1 MALLFKEIK
10 DGIQLGA
17 EGDVCR
23 ACEEKAKRKRETVQ
37 QGLLKN
43 KEVFLINI
51 SGLRHCYCMDCY
63 KDLLGDYTLVKQ
75 EEINKN
81 TKKETSKDNNESE
94 KKEIN
99 NETSKAAKSSK
110 RK

>member
-75 EEINKN
+75 EDINKE
-81 TKKETSKDNNESE
+81 KEETSKDNNESE
-94 KKEIN
+94 KKETK
-99 NETSKAAKSSK
+99 NEASKTAKSSK

>member
-23 ACEEKAKRKRETVQ
+23 ACEEKAKRRRETVQ

-75 EEINKN
+75 EDINKE
-81 TKKETSKDNNESE
+81 KEETSKDNNESE
-94 KKEIN
+94 KKETK
-99 NETSKAAKSSK
+99 NETSKTAKSSK